1 MGQHHDRLNVFRL
14 YCRTTKFPSNMNLTN
29 SWSILLHANL
39 KKMIKQYLWY
49 IISNIRMQDLILKTS
64 NMYDSAQTNIIN
76 IFASKRGGGRDLF
89 MHIERGIETVIDD
102 LCREH
107 TYNVNIHIFHIYDN
121 YKSLAIS
128 KRSKQLIIVFWSWQ
142 LSLVVTASRVDKP
155 INVLQILINQAWY
168 QHGQL
173 LYKSVL

>member
-49 IISNIRMQDLILKTS
+49 IISNIRMQDPILKTS

-89 MHIERGIETVIDD
+89 MHIERGRETVIDD

-107 TYNVNIHIFHIYDN
+107 AYNVNIHIFHIYDN

-128 KRSKQLIIVFWSWQ
+128 KRSKQLIIFFYHDNYHWLSQ
-142 LSLVVTASRVDKP
+142 LLG
-155 INVLQILINQAWY
+155 LINQ
-168 QHGQL
+168 
-173 LYKSVL
+173 

>member
-1 MGQHHDRLNVFRL
+1 MLHFQCQTFFNSRWTLSYTARVSLTGSAFISQIHFILILSAVIASYHDRLNVFRL

-76 IFASKRGGGRDLF
+76 IFAGKRGGG
-89 MHIERGIETVIDD
+89 GGTY
-102 LCREH
+102 LC
-107 TYNVNIHIFHIYDN
+107 I
-121 YKSLAIS
+121 
-128 KRSKQLIIVFWSWQ
+128 
-142 LSLVVTASRVDKP
+142 
-155 INVLQILINQAWY
+155 
-168 QHGQL
+168 
-173 LYKSVL
+173 

>member
-1 MGQHHDRLNVFRL
+1 
-14 YCRTTKFPSNMNLTN
+14 
-29 SWSILLHANL
+29 
-39 KKMIKQYLWY
+39 
-49 IISNIRMQDLILKTS
+49 
-64 NMYDSAQTNIIN
+64 
-76 IFASKRGGGRDLF
+76 

-142 LSLVVTASRVDKP
+142 LSLVVTASGVDKP

>member
-1 MGQHHDRLNVFRL
+1 
-14 YCRTTKFPSNMNLTN
+14 
-29 SWSILLHANL
+29 
-39 KKMIKQYLWY
+39 
-49 IISNIRMQDLILKTS
+49 
-64 NMYDSAQTNIIN
+64 
-76 IFASKRGGGRDLF
+76 
-89 MHIERGIETVIDD
+89 MHIERGRETVIDD

-107 TYNVNIHIFHIYDN
+107 AYNVFHIYDN